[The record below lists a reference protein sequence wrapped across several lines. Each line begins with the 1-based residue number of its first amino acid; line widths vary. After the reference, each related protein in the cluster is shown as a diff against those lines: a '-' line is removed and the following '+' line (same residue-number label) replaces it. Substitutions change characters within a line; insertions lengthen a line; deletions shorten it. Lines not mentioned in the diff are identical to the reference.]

1 MQSTFVRYIYKVIVF
16 VAGDW
21 QKEMVRKR
29 WGGLGGQGFF
39 LMYVGGLGC
48 LKSC

>member
-29 WGGLGGQGFF
+29 WGGDFF